1 MVWLVA
7 VVAVLAMLGGG
18 GYWYARRAYQSAGPL
33 PEARAVAVPRGSL
46 DDVGHALAAAGVV
59 QSAPA
64 FRAAALA
71 TETQGPLHAGELMF
85 PERAS
90 LADVLFVLRNGRPV
104 QHRLTIPEGLTAA
117 QISRLLDRADA
128 LTGDGVVPAEG
139 ELLPQTYAYDRGA
152 TRAAVVARARAAMN
166 RALAE
171 AWAGRDPAL
180 PLADSRALLTLA
192 SMVERETSKPDERA
206 HVASVFVNR
215 LRQGMR
221 LQSDPTVIYAVAGG
235 LGPLDRPLS
244 RADLASANPYNTY
257 AVAGLPPGPIDSP
270 GVASLAAAARP
281 LASDDLYFVADGTG
295 GHAFARTL
303 DQHQRNVA
311 RWRASITP

>member
-1 MVWLVA
+1 MAATV
-7 VVAVLAMLGGG
+7 VVATLGGG
-18 GYWYARRAYQSAGPL
+18 AYWYARQRFRDAGPL
-33 PEARAVAVPRGSL
+33 PEARAVSVPRGSL
-46 DDVGHALAAAGVV
+46 DVVGRALADAGVV
-59 QSAPA
+59 ANPVA

-71 TETQGPLHAGELMF
+71 TSDQGPLHAGELMF

-90 LADVLFVLRNGRPV
+90 LADVLFVLRNARPV

-117 QISRLLDRADA
+117 QIARLLERADG

-152 TRAAVVARARAAMN
+152 TREAVAARARVAMD
-166 RALAE
+166 RALSQ

-180 PLADSRALLTLA
+180 PLADPRALLTLA

-235 LGPLDRPLS
+235 MGPLDRKLS
-244 RADLASANPYNTY
+244 HADLAVANPYNTY

-270 GVASLAAAARP
+270 GAASLAAAARP
-281 LASDDLYFVADGTG
+281 LATDDLYFVADGTG
-295 GHAFARTL
+295 GHAFAKTL
-303 DQHQRNVA
+303 DEHQRNVA
-311 RWRASITP
+311 RWRAMAAP